1 MHYTKFIDLREPS
14 LYKKE
19 LLKIG
24 NGKSKG
30 HIRDDYIVFKRDGL
44 FHRDD
49 GPAVIY
55 KQGAKY
61 YYKNGE
67 YHKEDGPAVM
77 NTDSIQYYINGKL
90 HREDG
95 PAIMKSNGIN
105 YYINGKLHREDGPA
119 IMKSNGDV
127 QYYLNGVKYSDYDY
141 NQIQF
146 EKYKKDNKLQLK
158 FK

>member
-95 PAIMKSNGIN
+95 PAIMKSNG
-105 YYINGKLHREDGPA
+105 
-119 IMKSNGDV
+119 DV